1 VTPVAETLARL
12 LDGLPPLGPFAAV
25 AGAVCLAT
33 AGACFAARRTRLV
46 VFLRDRFE
54 TMIGALLAANL
65 LAMVFLSGL
74 QILLRNLLDSG
85 LLWID
90 PVLRHLVLLLALTG
104 AIAATG
110 RKRHVQINVL
120 GRLLRGTAQRISGA
134 AVAGFAGIVCLM
146 IAHACLLLLAD
157 EVAFPEVAFLSVP
170 AWVIISALPV
180 AFLVL
185 AYRFAW
191 LLFAEIAGE
200 APRPPEVEVDLEL
213 PVPTRPEGTS
223 G

>member
-1 VTPVAETLARL
+1 MTGLAETLARFL
-12 LDGLPPLGPFAAV
+12 AGLPPLGPFAAV
-25 AGAVCLAT
+25 CGAVCLMV
-33 AGACFAARRTRLV
+33 AGALFAVRRSAPVIL
-46 VFLRDRFE
+46 LRDRLE
-54 TMIGALLAANL
+54 MLIDALLAANL

-120 GRLLRGTAQRISGA
+120 GRLLRGTAQRIAGA
-134 AVAGFAGIVCLM
+134 AVAAFAGIVALM
-146 IAHACLLLLAD
+146 LAHASLLLLAD

-170 AWVIISALPV
+170 AWVIIAALPV

-200 APRPPEVEVDLEL
+200 APRAPEVEVELEL
-213 PVPTRPEGTS
+213 PAPTGHQGTQP
-223 G
+223 